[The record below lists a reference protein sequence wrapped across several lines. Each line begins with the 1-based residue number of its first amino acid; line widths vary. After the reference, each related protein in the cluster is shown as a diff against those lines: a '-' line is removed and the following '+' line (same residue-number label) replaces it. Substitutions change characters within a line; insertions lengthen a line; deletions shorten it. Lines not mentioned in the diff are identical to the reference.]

1 MMCVGDWKDEYEM
14 AGSNMKRRVMVDG
27 EEIGCTWLREG
38 VSAEVKGNSNTFDD
52 RGLQGIFV
60 EAVFFFKIRSVSE
73 IIKMI
78 AKNHTNEDHH
88 YDNKSKT
95 LAWFVAKMFLDLGLC
110 FLN

>member
-1 MMCVGDWKDEYEM
+1 
-14 AGSNMKRRVMVDG
+14 MVDG
-27 EEIGCTWLREG
+27 EEIGCTWLRKG

-52 RGLQGIFV
+52 RGLQEIFV
-60 EAVFFFKIRSVSE
+60 EAVFFKIRSVSE

-88 YDNKSKT
+88 NKSKT
-95 LAWFVAKMFLDLGLC
+95 LAWLVAKMFLDLGLC